1 MQLKYKF
8 LMWLYSKVI
17 VRDKCL
23 LLDIDTRYN
32 YHIGKYTKNI
42 TKQNRQGPSH
52 CALFLA
58 EDETTKPLFFWNVIM
73 LNQFGMMLQMK

>member
-8 LMWLYSKVI
+8 LMRLYSKVI

-52 CALFLA
+52 YALFLA
-58 EDETTKPLFFWNVIM
+58 EDETTKPLFS
-73 LNQFGMMLQMK
+73 GM